1 MSFLFEL
8 NHSSKHSVVDRSN
21 FFPPFFFFSFTN
33 KILVEITYTICQISF
48 RYKTNQIVEFRFFKN
63 SSPSLSSYIFKPPNF
78 DQILLENETRR
89 QKKKERKKDRRGE
102 RLFQRVWTWFFFPNR
117 EKGRERVSRCKIEP
131 SLLPYLCI
139 FMQTFEEHRWE
150 KKKKKRLLELMGN
163 FKDIPRPYTYRFTYV
178 ILGHTFFSS
187 RILFRTD

>member
-150 KKKKKRLLELMGN
+150 KKKKKKIAWINGELQ
-163 FKDIPRPYTYRFTYV
+163 RYTPSIYV
-178 ILGHTFFSS
+178 
-187 RILFRTD
+187 